1 MAGDDSQNEREPYNR
16 ELIDPPA
23 SIVRDGLFVLGCF
36 NGPVERANMLDVERP
51 YHYAVPRWVKDYR
64 CKRWRAFQFGNSRW
78 FFFTMLQEIQ
88 HFGFAH
94 FSAYDKER
102 GRFYTLKRI
111 VPLSRF
117 GINERLDGEHI
128 GYHGR
133 HARIEYS
140 YDLSGGAITL
150 DTRSMRRQRRRTFEG
165 SFSFAYNSRQSAPS
179 TVCLPFGLNR
189 AMYSTK
195 VLMPMQ
201 GWFEADGER
210 FEFKAPDAMGVMDDS
225 KGFYPYRMRHD
236 RVVGFGTDS
245 KGRRVGFNLTDN
257 QVRDQLIYNENVL
270 WINSRVFPLPPI
282 KVTTP
287 NGPENAWHIQD
298 TEGLVDLA
306 FKPQRHNDTKLN
318 LLVTS
323 MDNHVPFGS
332 FEGMLRSPDG
342 GEKVDA
348 KGLYGMGE
356 QRYLRA

>member
-1 MAGDDSQNEREPYNR
+1 
-16 ELIDPPA
+16 
-23 SIVRDGLFVLGCF
+23 
-36 NGPVERANMLDVERP
+36 
-51 YHYAVPRWVKDYR
+51 
-64 CKRWRAFQFGNSRW
+64 
-78 FFFTMLQEIQ
+78 
-88 HFGFAH
+88 
-94 FSAYDKER
+94 
-102 GRFYTLKRI
+102 
-111 VPLSRF
+111 
-117 GINERLDGEHI
+117 
-128 GYHGR
+128 
-133 HARIEYS
+133 
-140 YDLSGGAITL
+140 
-150 DTRSMRRQRRRTFEG
+150 
-165 SFSFAYNSRQSAPS
+165 
-179 TVCLPFGLNR
+179 
-189 AMYSTK
+189 MYSTK